1 MGASSFDPGHMALQ
15 ACGGL
20 ALFLH
25 GLALLGRELEAL
37 AADRAQQMLK
47 RFTGNRWGAIATG
60 FAATALLGSSSVT
73 IIMVIALTNAGL
85 LSLPQAIGLI
95 LGSNIGTTMTSQVFA
110 FDLDRY
116 AAAILA
122 AGVLFQMAGRG
133 RLRALGSAIVPV
145 GMVFF
150 GLHILGDAAAP
161 LKEHPAFLKAIRE
174 AENPWKGA
182 LVGAVATAL
191 IQASSATVGVAITLA
206 SQGMMT
212 VPAGIAIMLG
222 AEVGTC
228 SDTLIAALGRS
239 RATLRAGLFHLLF
252 NIATAVVALSLA
264 PWFIALVTA
273 APGGTHPA
281 RAIANGHLLF
291 NTMGVLLVAGF
302 VPWIA
307 RGLEWLVPESGTRPQ
322 STAHHHGL
330 AAPDPA
336 LSAANDK

>member
-1 MGASSFDPGHMALQ
+1 MGAPAFDSAHMALQ

-25 GLALLGRELEAL
+25 GLSLLGRELEAL
-37 AADRAQQMLK
+37 GAGHATRMLE
-47 RFTGNRWGAIATG
+47 RFTGNRWSAIVTG
-60 FAATALLGSSSVT
+60 FAATAVLGSSSVT
-73 IIMVIALTNAGL
+73 IIMVIALTNARL
-85 LSLPQAIGLI
+85 LSLTQAIGLI
-95 LGSNIGTTMTSQVFA
+95 LGSNIGTTMTSQIFA

-122 AGVLFQMAGRG
+122 AGVLLQMAGRG
-133 RLRALGSAIVPV
+133 RLRSVGSAIIPI
-145 GMVFF
+145 GLVFF

-161 LKEHPAFLKAIRE
+161 LKDHPAFLQAIRE
-174 AENPWKGA
+174 AENPWMGA
-182 LVGAVATAL
+182 LVGAAATMV

-252 NIATAVVALSLA
+252 NISTAIVALTLA
-264 PWFIALVTA
+264 PWFLELVKA
-273 APGGTHPA
+273 APGGADPA
-281 RAIANGHLLF
+281 RAIANGHLMF
-291 NTMGVLLVAGF
+291 NTLGVLLVAGF

-307 RGLEWLVPESGTRPQ
+307 RGLELLVPDTRARSNPRN
-322 STAHHHGL
+322 HGS
-330 AAPDPA
+330 ANPVSAFT
-336 LSAANDK
+336 AANDQ